1 VLGAGA
7 LTVGDG
13 KNRPANTTNAPMP
26 VLTNTAGPFFVLAG
40 LLHFVKPSVY
50 EPMVPDALPARRTIV
65 YASGAAEL
73 IGGVGLVDR
82 RAPVRRAAGAWLA
95 ATLVAIFPANVHM
108 ARHGER
114 FARTPLGR
122 VALWARLPVQA
133 VFIAWVIAAARRDR
147 DGGDRVSR
155 SPR

>member
-1 VLGAGA
+1 VVRTGLR
-7 LTVGDG
+7 D
-13 KNRPANTTNAPMP
+13 TTNAAMP
-26 VLTNTAGPFFVLAG
+26 LLTNTAGPFFVLAG
-40 LLHFVKPSVY
+40 LLHFAKPSVY
-50 EPMVPDALPARRTIV
+50 EPMVPDALPASRTLV

-73 IGGVGLVDR
+73 IGGVGLIDR
-82 RAPVRRAAGAWLA
+82 RAPVRRAAGAWLV

>member
-1 VLGAGA
+1 MPL
-7 LTVGDG
+7 L
-13 KNRPANTTNAPMP
+13 TNA
-26 VLTNTAGPFFVLAG
+26 AGPFFVLAG
-40 LLHFVKPSVY
+40 LLHFAKPEVY
-50 EPMVPDALPARRTIV
+50 EPMGPAALPARRGLV

-73 IGGVGLVDR
+73 VGGLGLIDR
-82 RAPVRRAAGAWLA
+82 RAPVRRASGAWLV
-95 ATLVAIFPANVHM
+95 ATLVAVFPANVHM
-108 ARHGER
+108 ARHAER

-147 DGGDRVSR
+147 AGEGLVSR